1 MSSYEDSDRIYGET
15 HFIDKSV
22 CNHLVLRSVTFGFKA
37 SDFYVRELFIHFK
50 VESLLAVTLPLKN

>member
-22 CNHLVLRSVTFGFKA
+22 CNHLVLRLFGFKA